1 MFSLKSKLPVLL
13 QGELTIALLD
23 KLLAMDFTNSL
34 LRQLS
39 SFSNKAEATDYLLKL
54 SNLEKRVKVKGLEK
68 IPTGCPLLVVSNHP
82 RGVGDGLVLLFCLQ
96 AIRPDLKFV
105 VNQLLQEIP
114 HFNELFITR
123 ANDRKGRNFS
133 TIRQLLS
140 HLDEDGCICLFP
152 AGTVEHFDW
161 TSLSVKESPWKM
173 NFRKMAQK
181 SGAALIEARISSR
194 NSFLFHCIASFSRS
208 SRTILL
214 LREFKT
220 FMRQKNQK
228 IEVSFYPFDQKN
240 HGPISG

>member
-1 MFSLKSKLPVLL
+1 ML
-13 QGELTIALLD
+13 QGKLTVALLD
-23 KLLAMDFTNSL
+23 KLLAMDFTNDL

-39 SFSNKAEATDYLLKL
+39 SFKSQAEATGYLLKL
-54 SNLEKRVKVKGLEK
+54 SNLEKRIKINGLEK
-68 IPTGCPLLVVSNHP
+68 IPLDCPLLVVSNHP
-82 RGVGDGLVLLFCLQ
+82 RGVGDGLVLLFCLK

-123 ANDRKGRNFS
+123 ANDGKGRNFS
-133 TIRQLLS
+133 TVRQLLS

-161 TSLSVKESPWKM
+161 TCLSVKESPWKM
-173 NFRKMAQK
+173 NFCRMAQK

-194 NSFLFHCIASFSRS
+194 NSFLFHCLASVSRS

-220 FMRQKNQK
+220 FMRQKNQQ

-240 HGPISG
+240 HGPISGQL